1 MFHSSTEFLIDY
13 WRDRKTGAE
22 APARCAVSP
31 TAFAHLLPSVFIAT
45 NAGEG
50 RYPLRLAGER
60 LAEFHGERVR
70 GKDVCGLWAAP
81 DRRELQSVLNASL
94 RRGEPVVF
102 TTEACAGGDG
112 LFDVEVL
119 FAPLT
124 GPEGV
129 PDRFLGLYQPLSMA
143 GLTRQRQG
151 LRLTTL
157 TIADLSETR
166 PLRPRPPLRLAVLD
180 GRLIA

>member
-13 WRDRKTGAE
+13 WRERKGE
-22 APARCAVSP
+22 GVAPPRSAVSP
-31 TAFAHLLPSVFIAT
+31 TAFAHLLPQTFIAT
-45 NAGEG
+45 NAGQG

-70 GKDVCGLWAAP
+70 GKDVCGLWIAP

-102 TTEACAGGDG
+102 TTEAMAGPDSP
-112 LFDVEVL
+112 FDVEVL
-119 FAPLT
+119 FLPLL

-129 PDRFLGLYQPLSMA
+129 ADRFLGHYQLLSDPGPLRRSE
-143 GLTRQRQG
+143 TV
-151 LRLTTL
+151 RLTTIS
-157 TIADLSETR
+157 IADLSETR
-166 PLRPRPPLRLAVLD
+166 PLRARPPLRLAVLD